1 LNVAD
6 VIDFPSGQFR
16 FVKGVAPYS
25 AAVAPFVG
33 FEIERARFAHPVA
46 LEEGFARIEAQLK
59 GVGRPLTALCGC
71 ELRSPAQRT
80 EQGFR
85 EFNKGYLAVL
95 ERWGLVSDGVNPV
108 ARTNV
113 CPELD
118 KPATPSFF
126 AFSYTVS
133 ARVGARASFLSA
145 GSWEMPDGPPNFREY
160 IVCRGDTSADG
171 MREKARFV
179 LTDLEQRM
187 AALGFGWAD
196 TTGTQVYTVHDLH
209 SFLAEEIVNR
219 GAARAG
225 LTWHY
230 ARPPVVE
237 FDYEMDTRCVTREI
251 VI

>member
-1 LNVAD
+1 MTD
-6 VIDFPSGQFR
+6 VIDFPAGQFR
-16 FVKGVAPYS
+16 FVRGVTPYS
-25 AAVAPFVG
+25 AIVTPSAG
-33 FEIERARFAHPVA
+33 FEIERARFPRLVE
-46 LEEGFARIEAQLK
+46 LEDGFARIEAHLRDI
-59 GVGRPLTALCGC
+59 GRPLTALCGC

-80 EQGFR
+80 EESFR

-95 ERWGLVSDGVNPV
+95 EGWGLVRDGVNPV

-118 KPATPSFF
+118 KPPEPSFF
-126 AFSYTVS
+126 AFSYTVPTRS
-133 ARVGARASFLSA
+133 EARASFLSA
-145 GSWEMPDGPPNFREY
+145 GSWEMPDGPSNFREY
-160 IVCRGDTSADG
+160 IVRRGDTSEDG

-179 LTDLEQRM
+179 LADLEKRM
-187 AALGFGWAD
+187 AALGFSWAD

-209 SFLAEEIVNR
+209 PFLAEDIVNR
-219 GAARAG
+219 GASRAG

-251 VI
+251 VL

>member
-1 LNVAD
+1 VT
-6 VIDFPSGQFR
+6 
-16 FVKGVAPYS
+16 PYS
-25 AAVAPFVG
+25 AIVAPIAG
-33 FEIERARFAHPVA
+33 FEIERARFTKPVA
-46 LEEGFARIEAQLK
+46 LDEGFARIEAQLNDL
-59 GVGRPLTALCGC
+59 GRPLTALCGC

-85 EFNKGYLAVL
+85 EFNQGYLAVL
-95 ERWGLVSDGVNPV
+95 ERWGLVRDGVNPV

-126 AFSYTVS
+126 AFSYTVRG
-133 ARVGARASFLSA
+133 RVGACASFLSA
-145 GSWEMPDGPPNFREY
+145 GSWEMPDGPPDFREH
-160 IVCRGDTSADG
+160 IVRRGDASAAG

-179 LTDLEQRM
+179 LADLEQRM

-196 TTGTQVYTVHDLH
+196 TTATQVYTVHDVH
-209 SFLAEEIVNR
+209 SFLAEEIVLR
-219 GAARAG
+219 GAARVG

-230 ARPPVVE
+230 ARPPVIE

-251 VI
+251 LI

>member
-1 LNVAD
+1 MAD

-16 FVKGVAPYS
+16 FVRGVAPYS
-25 AAVAPFVG
+25 AAVTPFAG

-46 LEEGFARIEAQLK
+46 LDLGFARIEAHMK
-59 GVGRPLTALCGC
+59 SVTRPLTALCGC

-80 EQGFR
+80 EEGFR
-85 EFNKGYLAVL
+85 EFNRGYLAVL
-95 ERWGLVSDGVNPV
+95 ERWGLVRDEVNPV

-126 AFSYTVS
+126 AFSYTVPS
-133 ARVGARASFLSA
+133 RDGASTSFLSA
-145 GSWEMPDGPPNFREY
+145 GSWEMPDGPSNFREH
-160 IVCRGDTSADG
+160 IVHRGDTSADG
-171 MREKARFV
+171 MHEKARFV
-179 LTDLEQRM
+179 LADLEQRM
-187 AALGFGWAD
+187 AALGFSWAD
-196 TTGTQVYTVHDLH
+196 TTGTQVYTVHNLH
-209 SFLAEEIVNR
+209 PFMAEEIVAR

-230 ARPPVVE
+230 ARPPVIE
-237 FDYEMDTRCVTREI
+237 FEYEMDTRRVNREI

>member
-1 LNVAD
+1 MAD
-6 VIDFPSGQFR
+6 VIDFASGQYR
-16 FVKGVAPYS
+16 FVRGVAPYS
-25 AAVAPFVG
+25 AIVTPIAG
-33 FEIERARFAHPVA
+33 FEIERARFSHPIV
-46 LEEGFARIEAQLK
+46 LDEGFARIEAHLRS
-59 GVGRPLTALCGC
+59 VGRPLTALCGC

-85 EFNKGYLAVL
+85 EFNQGYLAVL
-95 ERWGLVSDGVNPV
+95 GRWGLVRDGVNPV

-118 KPATPSFF
+118 KPDTPSFF
-126 AFSYTVS
+126 AFSYTVPS
-133 ARVGARASFLSA
+133 PDGAGPSFLSA
-145 GSWEMPDGPPNFREY
+145 GSWEMPDGPSNFREY
-160 IVCRGDTSADG
+160 IVRRGDASADG

-209 SFLAEEIVNR
+209 PFLAQELVAR

-230 ARPPVVE
+230 ARPPVIE
-237 FDYEMDTRCVTREI
+237 FDYEMDTRCVAREI

>member
-1 LNVAD
+1 MTD

-16 FVKGVAPYS
+16 FVRGVLPYS
-25 AAVAPFVG
+25 AIVTPFVG
-33 FEIERARFAHPVA
+33 FEIERARFAHPVV
-46 LEEGFARIEAQLK
+46 LEEGFARIEAHLK
-59 GVGRPLTALCGC
+59 AIGRPLTALCGC
-71 ELRSPAQRT
+71 ELRSPAQWA

-85 EFNKGYLAVL
+85 EFNQGYLAVL
-95 ERWGLVSDGVNPV
+95 ASWGLVRDGLNPV

-113 CPELD
+113 CPEID

-126 AFSYTVS
+126 AFSYTVP
-133 ARVGARASFLSA
+133 ARVGARPGFLSA

-160 IVCRGDTSADG
+160 IVRRGDTSAG
-171 MREKARFV
+171 GLREKARFV
-179 LTDLEQRM
+179 LADLEQRM
-187 AALGFGWAD
+187 AALGFGWAE

-209 SFLAEEIVNR
+209 PLLAEEIVQR

-230 ARPPVVE
+230 ARPPVLE